1 METHAHIENRPT
13 AILIL
18 ALLTTNAMAM
28 SSFHDNAE
36 GNDKKIAVCNPEPP
50 NVAKTMTVCEK
61 ETHLSQETQQR
72 RSRHQCLDEMLYNLL
87 DTMPSELISIMTD
100 YDSHELHGKCAVK
113 VHVNATPNCLTIL
126 SNGQLAYA
134 SDQHRQITL
143 LDRRTLQFIT
153 SDTPT
158 KKRKNR
164 SITYLGADRFAYPT
178 ENMIKIVTVGD
189 KESSFVQA
197 ETKAYTRCF
206 STIQHGVF
214 AASEVDG
221 TIRLRDAQTGENT
234 NTIPKYG
241 KNFPSCLA
249 LLPNKQLIIGSY
261 SGCIHSVHNIDS
273 TPQYTA
279 MRDQHK
285 KSITC
290 FAYLAEASQLASG
303 SNDGV
308 IKIWNLKTQE
318 CIRTLIGH
326 KGCVSCLTPL
336 SSGQIASGSDDGRV
350 IVWDLETGKCT
361 PLDLKAPVLSICQLP
376 DGPLAIGVGDKVDN
390 RSIQIWC

>member
-1 METHAHIENRPT
+1 MEAHTHIENHPM
-13 AILIL
+13 AILIV

-28 SSFHDNAE
+28 SINTQNTGAS
-36 GNDKKIAVCNPEPP
+36 DKTIAVCNPEPP
-50 NVAKTMTVCEK
+50 NTTGIMTVCEK
-61 ETHLSQETQQR
+61 ETHLSPETQQR
-72 RSRHQCLDEMLYNLL
+72 RSRHQCLDEILYEIL
-87 DTMPSELISIMTD
+87 DTTPPELISIMTD
-100 YDSHELHGKCAVK
+100 YDSHKSKGECIVK
-113 VHVNATPNCLTIL
+113 VRVNANPNSLTIL
-126 SNGQLAYA
+126 SNGLLAYA
-134 SDQHRQITL
+134 SDQHRQIAL

-158 KKRKNR
+158 KKCKNR

-178 ENMIKIVTVGD
+178 ENMITIVTVDG
-189 KESSFVQA
+189 KESSYVKT

-214 AASEVDG
+214 ASGEVDG
-221 TIRLRDAQTGENT
+221 TIRLRNATTGECI
-234 NTIPKYG
+234 NTIPKNG

-249 LLPNKQLIIGSY
+249 LLPNNHLIIGSY
-261 SGCIHSVHNIDS
+261 SGCIHSVHNIDG

-279 MRDQHK
+279 MHDQHK

-290 FAYLAEASQLASG
+290 FAYLAEASLLASG

-308 IKIWNLKTQE
+308 IKIWDLKTQE

-326 KGCVSCLTPL
+326 REGINCLTPL
-336 SSGQIASGSDDGRV
+336 DGGQLASGSDDGTV
-350 IVWDLETGKCT
+350 IVWDLETGKCR

-376 DGPLAIGVGDKVDN
+376 EGPLAIGVGDKVGN
-390 RSIQIWC
+390 RSIQIWR